1 VSLDLIT
8 RVNEGSLLG
17 SSHPGIAK
25 VTAVEK
31 RGDQY
36 QVIALISPKYR
47 GSFNTLA
54 FSEIKPPEGRKLLRQ
69 TPAPEAC
76 RLADDFDI

>member
-1 VSLDLIT
+1 MAIE
-8 RVNEGSLLG
+8 N
-17 SSHPGIAK
+17 
-25 VTAVEK
+25 

-36 QVIALISPKYR
+36 QVIAQISPKYR

-69 TPAPEAC
+69 TPSPEVY
-76 RLADDFDI
+76 RPADEFDI